1 MEKREGKE
9 LSSKQRAAI
18 AALIAGC
25 NHQEAAAKAGVHGNR
40 ITEWMRDPAFIQ
52 GLRDAEALALEAVS
66 RDLLA
71 LASKARQ
78 AIETVLD
85 DDQAADSLR
94 LRAADITLTKLL
106 AIRELASLEARI
118 TALEA
123 GQSERNK

>member
-25 NHQEAAAKAGVHGNR
+25 NHQEVAARAGGHGKR
-40 ITEWMRDPAFIQ
+40 IAEWLKDPAFIQ

-71 LASKARQ
+71 LASKARL

-85 DDQAADSLR
+85 DDQAADSIK
-94 LRAADITLTKLL
+94 LRAADIVLSKLL
-106 AIRELASLEARI
+106 SIRELASLEARI

-123 GQSERNK
+123 GQK

>member
-71 LASKARQ
+71 LASKARL

-85 DDQAADSLR
+85 DDQAADSIK
-94 LRAADITLTKLL
+94 LRAADVVLTKLL

-123 GQSERNK
+123 GQK

>member
-1 MEKREGKE
+1 MDKRESKE

-40 ITEWMRDPAFIQ
+40 ITEWMREPDFLQA
-52 GLRDAEALALEAVS
+52 LRDAEALALEAVS

-71 LASKARQ
+71 LASKARD
-78 AIETVLD
+78 AIESVLD
-85 DDQAADSLR
+85 GNAADSIK
-94 LRAADITLTKLL
+94 LRAADVVLTKLL

-123 GQSERNK
+123 GQNGKP

>member
-1 MEKREGKE
+1 MKKDE
-9 LSSKQRAAI
+9 LTSKQKAAI
-18 AALIAGC
+18 AALIAGA
-25 NHQEAAAKAGVHGNR
+25 NHQEAAAKAGVHANR
-40 ITEWMRDPAFIQ
+40 ITLWMREPDFLQA
-52 GLRDAEALALEAVS
+52 LRDAEALALEAVS

-123 GQSERNK
+123 GQNGKP

>member
-1 MEKREGKE
+1 MKKDE
-9 LSSKQRAAI
+9 LTSKQRAAI

-25 NHQEAAAKAGVHGNR
+25 NHGEAAARAGVHGNQV
-40 ITEWMRDPAFIQ
+40 TKWLKDPAFIQ
-52 GLRDAEALALEAVS
+52 ALRDAEALALEAVS

>member
-40 ITEWMRDPAFIQ
+40 IGEWLKDPVFVQ

-71 LASKARQ
+71 LASKARL

-85 DDQAADSLR
+85 DDQAADSIK
-94 LRAADITLTKLL
+94 LRAADVVLTKLL

-123 GQSERNK
+123 GQK

>member
-25 NHQEAAAKAGVHGNR
+25 NHQEAAARAGVHGNR
-40 ITEWMRDPAFIQ
+40 IAEWLKDPAFIQ

-78 AIETVLD
+78 ALESVLD
-85 DDQAADSLR
+85 GNAADSIK
-94 LRAADITLTKLL
+94 LRAADVVLTKLL